1 MPSCKD
7 TVNQDFSLSV
17 FTGGRVSL
25 VEDVNGNQWRA
36 AIRRGSWPCFSVG
49 KFPLAQVKSSRTS
62 SADTKANGTLQFRT
76 GSCVQLV
83 QRMES
88 LLSGVAAWSRGDL
101 AFQNCFTGISSVPS
115 GRLLCYD
122 FVLPAHLLW
131 RLQAIPPAPQGI
143 WSPLSTVSG
152 PTSSLPHEIWGIGT
166 HNGWRHGQS
175 RKWWTSVQVTL
186 GEVNSPQ
193 PFSKRRTEV
202 IYWKLQHRGI
212 SVLQS
217 SRRRSLFLA
226 SFQKILVLPDIF
238 NIH

>member
-1 MPSCKD
+1 MTSCHPQGEL
-7 TVNQDFSLSV
+7 TLLLCGEIP
-17 FTGGRVSL
+17 TG
-25 VEDVNGNQWRA
+25 
-36 AIRRGSWPCFSVG
+36 
-49 KFPLAQVKSSRTS
+49 QVKSSRTS

-143 WSPLSTVSG
+143 WSPLSIVSG
-152 PTSSLPHEIWGIGT
+152 PTSSLPREIWGIGT

-175 RKWWTSVQVTL
+175 RK
-186 GEVNSPQ
+186 
-193 PFSKRRTEV
+193 
-202 IYWKLQHRGI
+202 
-212 SVLQS
+212 
-217 SRRRSLFLA
+217 
-226 SFQKILVLPDIF
+226 
-238 NIH
+238 